1 MNRCIRY
8 IFLLLFV
15 SARISAEAL
24 ILYTSDAG
32 ESWDREE
39 SNTLFCLNDVAI
51 SITTGIAISVGDNGT
66 ILRRGED
73 ETWADVSPEGF
84 TADLYSVAVGVSGMM
99 ACGEDGALL
108 SSFDGGTGWRILDN
122 FQHSGI
128 DLYSVNFDPTHP
140 NSFLIVG
147 EDGFIYSSED
157 GLVETESSSDY
168 VASCGT
174 LCNGFP
180 DLIVERDGRAYRIQS
195 ENNFIIDNTI
205 LSGATEIVTGG
216 SRYTVVGERGSIYR
230 LLPQNEWECI
240 APITEE
246 NLNDVAYIMWGQTLC
261 AVGKNGTVLIS
272 EDNGLTW
279 EISNPETSRDLNA
292 VAGNGAGIACIVGS
306 SVMSGMVNFF
316 TTSEVSD

>member
-1 MNRCIRY
+1 M
-8 IFLLLFV
+8 
-15 SARISAEAL
+15 
-24 ILYTSDAG
+24 YTSDAG
-32 ESWDREE
+32 ESWVREE

-73 ETWADVSPEGF
+73 GTWADVSPEGF

-108 SSFDGGTGWRILDN
+108 SSFDGGTNWRILDN
-122 FQHSGI
+122 FQHTGT

-140 NSFLIVG
+140 NSFLIAG
-147 EDGFIYSSED
+147 EDGFVYSSED
-157 GLVETESSSDY
+157 GLIETESSSDY

-180 DLIVERDGRAYRIQS
+180 DLIIERDGRAYRIES
-195 ENNFIIDNTI
+195 KDCFIISTAI
-205 LSGATEIVTGG
+205 LAGATEIVTGG
-216 SRYTVVGERGSIYR
+216 SRYTVVGERGSICR

-240 APITEE
+240 APITTQ

-261 AVGKNGTVLIS
+261 AVGENGTILIS

-279 EISNPETSRDLNA
+279 EISNMGTSRDLNA
-292 VAGNGAGIACIVGS
+292 VAGNGAGVACIVGS
-306 SVMSGMVNFF
+306 SVVSGMVNFF
-316 TTSEVSD
+316 STSEVSD